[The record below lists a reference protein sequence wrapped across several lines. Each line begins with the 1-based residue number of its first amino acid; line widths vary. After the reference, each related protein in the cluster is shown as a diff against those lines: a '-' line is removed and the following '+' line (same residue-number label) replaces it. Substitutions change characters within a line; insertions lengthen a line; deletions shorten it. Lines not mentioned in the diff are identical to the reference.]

1 MPAHNRIPPSLPAD
15 HTPASTAPER
25 PFGGGHLSRIDIGRF
40 CKKVRKERN
49 PGRGAPGA
57 ECDGRTVMKDEFTF
71 LEAIALTFA
80 AGLIAAL
87 MIVGS

>member
-1 MPAHNRIPPSLPAD
+1 M
-15 HTPASTAPER
+15 
-25 PFGGGHLSRIDIGRF
+25 
-40 CKKVRKERN
+40 
-49 PGRGAPGA
+49 PGA
-57 ECDGRTVMKDEFTF
+57 GCDGRTVMKDELTF